1 MPRDY
6 KPTIELLQEVVNVR
20 DLPEDLRLADEIN
33 IALIQEFQHEFR
45 VLVSQY
51 GFTLN
56 QIIDIWNLPPIS
68 RYTDHR
74 RKPKS
79 EE

>member
-6 KPTIELLQEVVNVR
+6 KPTIELLQEIVNVR

-33 IALIQEFQHEFR
+33 IALIREFQHELR

-51 GFTLN
+51 GFSLN
-56 QIIDIWNLPPIS
+56 QVIDIWNLPPIS
-68 RYTDHR
+68 RYTDR
-74 RKPKS
+74 ARKPKS